1 MGTVVRSIMP
11 AAVARKAGKRSVS
24 KAKKVKNVGLKRTK
38 GDVKKSHAPS
48 KPVSRSASYKRRGVW
63 AVKKKNGG
71 KLPVHKKAAAPAKKE
86 VVPRFYA
93 SEDIPVPF
101 TRRNVAKPA
110 KLRASIT
117 PGTVLILL
125 RPLPGEARRV
135 PEAAGIWAA
144 PCHRALQDQRCAPS
158 PRQPGV
164 LHCHLHQGGHHG
176 GQRRQDRRRVLRQG
190 EDDGGQECRWVL
202 QDRWCQGGAER
213 GTQGRPEGSRH
224 GAAGHD
230 QEDGVPQGL
239 PQRQVLA

>member
-1 MGTVVRSIMP
+1 MGVVRSIMP

-24 KAKKVKNVGLKRTK
+24 KAKNVGLKRTK

-125 RPLPGEARRV
+125 AGRFRGKRV
-135 PEAAGIWAA
+135 VFLKQLA
-144 PCHRALQDQRCAPS
+144 S
-158 PRQPGV
+158 
-164 LHCHLHQGGHHG
+164 
-176 GQRRQDRRRVLRQG
+176 
-190 EDDGGQECRWVL
+190 
-202 QDRWCQGGAER
+202 
-213 GTQGRPEGSRH
+213 
-224 GAAGHD
+224 
-230 QEDGVPQGL
+230 GL
-239 PQRQVLA
+239 LLVTGPYKINV

>member
-1 MGTVVRSIMP
+1 MP

-71 KLPVHKKAAAPAKKE
+71 KLPVHKKE

-125 RPLPGEARRV
+125 AGRFRGKRVVFLKQLASGLLLVTGPHKVNGVPLRRV
-135 PEAAGIWAA
+135 NQAYVIATTTKVSVKGIDTAAFT
-144 PCHRALQDQRCAPS
+144 DS
-158 PRQPGV
+158 FFPGKK
-164 LHCHLHQGGHHG
+164 G
-176 GQRRQDRRRVLRQG
+176 DKS
-190 EDDGGQECRWVL
+190 E
-202 QDRWCQGGAER
+202 
-213 GTQGRPEGSRH
+213 
-224 GAAGHD
+224 
-230 QEDGVPQGL
+230 
-239 PQRQVLA
+239 